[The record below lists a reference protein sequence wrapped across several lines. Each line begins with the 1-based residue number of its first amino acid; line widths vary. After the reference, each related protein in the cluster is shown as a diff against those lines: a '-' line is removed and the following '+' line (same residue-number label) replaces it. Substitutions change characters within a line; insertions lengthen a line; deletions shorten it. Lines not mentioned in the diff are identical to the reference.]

1 VSRERML
8 GYKIKWGTIN
18 IRETSRLLY
27 LFIRYALKK
36 SSSAKAE
43 RVILNSQEAS
53 KNKKATG

>member
-1 VSRERML
+1 MP
-8 GYKIKWGTIN
+8 GYKIKWGITN
-18 IRETSRLLY
+18 IRETLRLLY

-43 RVILNSQEAS
+43 RVILKSQRAS

>member
-1 VSRERML
+1 ML
-8 GYKIKWGTIN
+8 GFKIEWGTIN
-18 IRETSRLLY
+18 IRETLRLLN

-43 RVILNSQEAS
+43 RVMPKSQRAS

>member
-1 VSRERML
+1 ML
-8 GYKIKWGTIN
+8 GFKIKWGITN
-18 IRETSRLLY
+18 IRETLRLLN

-43 RVILNSQEAS
+43 SVMPKSQRAS